1 MQFDAVL
8 LQVFDNISNGS
19 DWNFKGSDSIGT
31 LIIILQQAV
40 PLRVFCLI
48 KACTFDPDYFLD
60 PAKYKLKHF
69 VQNTVEFS
77 CLKSSVVPEQSFLQT
92 KTDLSSFIQLNI
104 NIFKLPDN

>member
-1 MQFDAVL
+1 MEV
-8 LQVFDNISNGS
+8 IE
-19 DWNFKGSDSIGT
+19 T
-31 LIIILQQAV
+31 LKDQIALV
-40 PLRVFCLI
+40 RWLSYCSKLFLFEYFLF

-77 CLKSSVVPEQSFLQT
+77 CLKSSVVLEQLFLQT